1 MNSLAQQDKYKNYT
15 PGMRIV
21 VRDAEWVVRKSDPTA
36 DGGYLIE
43 CEGISEL
50 VRGKEGRFLTS
61 IENDKE
67 YSNSQIQILDPAT
80 TKLIEDKSPNYKDS
94 LLYIE
99 AMLRQRVPTDE
110 HVHFGHKAA
119 MDTLPF
125 QLDPTITALKQP
137 RQRIL
142 IADAVG
148 LGKTLEAGILMSE
161 LIRRGKGKRILVLA
175 VKSMLTQFQKEMW
188 SRFSIPL
195 TRLDSA
201 GLQQVRNKIPTNH
214 NPFHFYD

>member
-67 YSNSQIQILDPAT
+67 YS
-80 TKLIEDKSPNYKDS
+80 Y
-94 LLYIE
+94 
-99 AMLRQRVPTDE
+99 
-110 HVHFGHKAA
+110 
-119 MDTLPF
+119 
-125 QLDPTITALKQP
+125 
-137 RQRIL
+137 
-142 IADAVG
+142 
-148 LGKTLEAGILMSE
+148 
-161 LIRRGKGKRILVLA
+161 
-175 VKSMLTQFQKEMW
+175 
-188 SRFSIPL
+188 
-195 TRLDSA
+195 
-201 GLQQVRNKIPTNH
+201 
-214 NPFHFYD
+214 